1 MSWKYRTDELSLKE
15 FYNLSSTDKEEYI
28 FLLKGLKPELLSTND
43 EYVLRLYSNQE
54 NKQEDKQYK
63 FLEL

>member
-1 MSWKYRTDELSLKE
+1 MSWKWRKDELSLKQ

-28 FLLKGLKPELLSTND
+28 FLLKGLKPEVLGTND
-43 EYVLRLYSNQE
+43 EYVLRLYSTQE
-54 NKQEDKQYK
+54 NKFDKEYK

>member
-1 MSWKYRTDELSLKE
+1 MSWKYRRDELSLKE

-28 FLLKGLKPELLSTND
+28 FLLKGLKPEILGTND
-43 EYVLRLYSNQE
+43 QYVLQFYCGTD
-54 NKQEDKQYK
+54 KQEKEYK

>member
-1 MSWKYRTDELSLKE
+1 MSWKYRIDELSLKE

-28 FLLKGLKPELLSTND
+28 FLLKGLKPEILSTND
-43 EYVLRLYSNQE
+43 EYVLRSYCGTD
-54 NKQEDKQYK
+54 KQEKEYK